1 MDITEL
7 IIKGKIPFTA
17 LSDIKKGDKVIL
29 DLETCELNLAEP
41 GREIKRNVKIIEEER
56 DGIL

>member
-17 LSDIKKGDKVIL
+17 LSDVKKGDKVIL
-29 DLETCELNLAEP
+29 DLETCELSLAEP
-41 GREIKRNVKIIEEER
+41 GQEIKRDVKIIEGER